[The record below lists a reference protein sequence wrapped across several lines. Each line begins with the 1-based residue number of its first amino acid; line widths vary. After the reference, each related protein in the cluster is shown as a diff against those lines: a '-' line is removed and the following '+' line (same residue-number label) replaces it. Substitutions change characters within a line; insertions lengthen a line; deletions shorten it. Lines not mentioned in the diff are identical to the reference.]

1 MRFAARTLMI
11 GVALSC
17 AIGVGA
23 QAIRARA
30 QPSVAVLFRQLQSP
44 KTSEPAEKQ
53 LLKLAASDAR
63 ARRYLADHLPAL
75 IEQDP
80 GKPWPDQAEA
90 RQEWLSAV
98 NLAGELALV
107 EAAPALTKW
116 MSMRVP
122 FGITSENME
131 AGLLNSPAGYA
142 LYQIGD
148 PAIPA
153 VQSFLV
159 RSNGNDRRSK
169 DERVH
174 AVYVLAN
181 IDSPKSM
188 AVLRDYEKNGKDRE
202 LANFLRTYLLKN
214 HRE

>member
-148 PAIPA
+148 PAIPQCKA
-153 VQSFLV
+153 SSSEAMETIVGARTS
-159 RSNGNDRRSK
+159 
-169 DERVH
+169 
-174 AVYVLAN
+174 A
-181 IDSPKSM
+181 SM
-188 AVLRDYEKNGKDRE
+188 PSTCSLTLTLRNQWRCFGTMRKTARI
-202 LANFLRTYLLKN
+202 ASWQTS
-214 HRE
+214 